1 MHPATYRIRMDG
13 VLPDEGLLEL
23 VGMRL
28 LRRTSRTTVLEG
40 LLPDQSALL
49 GMLVRVE
56 DLGCRV
62 RDLYVVRPSDVASGP
77 VPS

>member
-1 MHPATYRIRMDG
+1 MHPATYRILMDG
-13 VLPDEGLLEL
+13 TLPDEGLLEL

-28 LRRTSRTTVLEG
+28 VTRTTRSTVLEG
-40 LLPDQSALL
+40 VLPDQSALL

-56 DLGCRV
+56 DLGCQV
-62 RDLYVVRPSDVASGP
+62 RHMYVVRSAPRAPRP